1 MLIFVVSR
9 HAGLTRRW
17 LNPRAGAETK
27 TTFLE
32 CVGPGSA
39 PPREMGCLALP
50 ALNGDDHSFLCF
62 SLSGFFALLDSSY
75 VCSDMEPNWW
85 LLGEAQSLTRHSRS
99 NGRASAVKGELSTQ
113 RSASTRLAQK
123 SCHECIPLL
132 GSAPCWEY
140 FTVPFRE
147 RPCNVICITPS
158 VCQDQLSALEGQCTE

>member
-1 MLIFVVSR
+1 MAQPACRSR
-9 HAGLTRRW
+9 NKNHI
-17 LNPRAGAETK
+17 
-27 TTFLE
+27 FLE

-62 SLSGFFALLDSSY
+62 SLSGFFALLDSSH

-123 SCHECIPLL
+123 SCHECLPLL
-132 GSAPCWEY
+132 GSALCWEY
-140 FTVPFRE
+140 VSVPFRE